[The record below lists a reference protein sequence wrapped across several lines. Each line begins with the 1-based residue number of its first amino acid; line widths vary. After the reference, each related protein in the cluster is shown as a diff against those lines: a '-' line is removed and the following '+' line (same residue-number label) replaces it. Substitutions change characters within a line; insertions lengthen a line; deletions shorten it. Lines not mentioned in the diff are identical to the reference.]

1 MVHMDSGEV
10 VVQHNR
16 AAQTNKINTR
26 GIKPIKLI
34 HCKNYTV
41 SNKVIFVILAIR
53 IQLEREWVLLSSG
66 LIREDQRYNIK

>member
-41 SNKVIFVILAIR
+41 SNKVIFLSFAIR
-53 IQLEREWVLLSSG
+53 IQPKDRVG
-66 LIREDQRYNIK
+66 FA

>member
-41 SNKVIFVILAIR
+41 SNKVIFVNFAINLK
-53 IQLEREWVLLSSG
+53 IEWGLLSCG
-66 LIREDQRYNIK
+66 LSKC